1 MKSFN
6 SFGTTRPRRNINEII
21 VKGLNIFL
29 LYGDRPI
36 ESSVTLVGTVCRK
49 MWSGQFEQGAIWA

>member
-6 SFGTTRPRRNINEII
+6 SFGSTRSRRNINKII

-36 ESSVTLVGTVCRK
+36 ESSVMLVGTVCRK
-49 MWSGQFEQGAIWA
+49 MWSGQFEQGVIWA

>member
-29 LYGDRPI
+29 LYEDRPI
-36 ESSVTLVGTVCRK
+36 GTSVTLVGKVRRK
-49 MWSGQFEQGAIWA
+49 KWSGHFEQGAIWA